1 MPRKLIQGTAPS
13 GVSALGGIAIS
24 TSTISSISTNENIQ
38 LSPGGA
44 GNVVIPSPFRT
55 TNTEGS
61 IDKDSGSIVTE
72 GGVGVQGSVYAGGLL
87 RSTGGLSNT
96 VIGDSSPVVGTFTDI
111 SSTGTTTLAEHSEA
125 VGIKT
130 GATGTVVHDYTESNQ
145 WLHTSISANFTVNLT
160 NVPTTDDR
168 LYTIVLYLSQGATG
182 RLATAFQIDGVAQ
195 TLLYSGNTLPRAGTN
210 SFDTQ
215 TFTLIR
221 SSGAWRVITSL
232 TVNSTTYPGTSAA
245 NPAPSGYW
253 LAQNLKTPLSLTS
266 GLYWIKSSLMPNA
279 LQMYVD
285 MTQEDGGYDFY
296 PITGGTTISAYGET
310 HSGLALGLDLVFPR
324 SPQHWQAMR
333 NYVTNV
339 LGDSGNAF
347 FQVTYV
353 VYRTTSTTGGSR
365 GGNYTGVIMRDPRFY
380 GTGTSDWRTGDGGR
394 WWLRNSTFG
403 EPNGDYS
410 ARGFL
415 GLTSG
420 GYSFIGY
427 AGGDVSFNDG
437 ANYPY
442 PTGTSYLV
450 STNAKP

>member
-13 GVSALGGIAIS
+13 GVSNLGGVSILS
-24 TSTISSISTNENIQ
+24 STISSISTNANII

-55 TNTEGS
+55 TNSSAST
-61 IDKDSGSIVTE
+61 DKDSGSIITE

-96 VIGDSSPVVGTFTDI
+96 IIGASSPVAGTFTNI
-111 SSTGTTTLAEHSEA
+111 SSTGTTTLAEHTEA
-125 VGIKT
+125 VGTKT
-130 GATGTVVHDYTESNQ
+130 AATGTVVHDFTESNQ

-160 NVPTTDDR
+160 NVPTTDNR

-182 RLATAFQIDGVAQ
+182 RLATGFQIDGVSQ
-195 TLLYSGNTLPRAGTN
+195 TLLYSGNALPTAGVN

-221 SSGAWRVITSL
+221 SSGAWRVLTSL

-253 LAQNLKTPLSLTS
+253 LAQNLKTPLSLSS
-266 GLYWIKSSLMPNA
+266 GTYWIKSATMPNA

-296 PITGGTTISAYGET
+296 AITGGTTTSYYGEP
-310 HSGLALGLDLVFPR
+310 HSGQALGLDLVYPR
-324 SPQHWQAMR
+324 SPQHWQAMN
-333 NYVTNV
+333 NYVRNV
-339 LGDSGNAF
+339 LGDSSNSF
-347 FQVTYV
+347 FTTVYV
-353 VYRTTSTTGGSR
+353 VYRMTTNAAGSR
-365 GGNYTGVIMRDPRFY
+365 SGVYTSVIMRDPRFY
-380 GTGTSDWRTGDGGR
+380 GTGTEDWRTGDGGR
-394 WWLRNSTFG
+394 WWLRNTTFT
-403 EPNGDYS
+403 EPNGDYT
-410 ARGFL
+410 ARIFL
-415 GLTSG
+415 GGYTFGAYTGGDLQFNDGTG
-420 GYSFIGY
+420 GYSI
-427 AGGDVSFNDG
+427 
-437 ANYPY
+437 
-442 PTGTSYLV
+442 GTSYLV

>member
-1 MPRKLIQGTAPS
+1 MPRKITQGTAPS
-13 GVSALGGIAIS
+13 GITALGGISISSSTLS
-24 TSTISSISTNENIQ
+24 TSATNQDIQ
-38 LSPGGA
+38 LSPGGS
-44 GNVVIPSPFRT
+44 GNVVIPTPFRT
-55 TNTEGS
+55 TNSTGS
-61 IDKDSGSIVTE
+61 ADKDSGSIVTE

-96 VIGDSSPVVGTFTDI
+96 IIGGSSPVAGTFTNI

-125 VGIKT
+125 VGTKT

-160 NVPTTDDR
+160 NVPDTDNQ
-168 LYTIVLYLSQGATG
+168 LHTIVLYLSQGATG
-182 RLATAFQIDGVAQ
+182 RLATGFQIGGVAQ
-195 TLLYSGNTLPRAGTN
+195 TILYSGNSLPTAGIN

-221 SSGAWRVITSL
+221 SSGAWRVLTSL

-266 GLYWIKSSLMPNA
+266 GTYWIKSSTMPNA

-296 PITGGTTISAYGET
+296 AITGGTSINYYGET
-310 HSGLALGLDLVFPR
+310 HSGMALGLDLVYPR
-324 SPQHWQAMR
+324 SSQHWTAMN
-333 NYVTNV
+333 NYVKNV
-339 LGDSGNAF
+339 LGDSTNDY
-347 FQVTYV
+347 FQTTYV
-353 VYRTTSTTGGSR
+353 VYRMPGGSSGSR
-365 GGNYTGVIMRDPRFY
+365 SGNYTSVIMRDPRFY
-380 GTGTSDWRTGDGGR
+380 GTGTEDWRTGDGGR
-394 WWLRNSTFG
+394 WWLRNTTFG

-410 ARGFL
+410 ARAWL
-415 GLTSG
+415 GLGSG
-420 GYSFIGY
+420 GYTMASY
-427 AGGDVSFNDG
+427 AGGDIGFNDG
-437 ANYPY
+437 TASYL
-442 PTGTSYLV
+442 TGTKYLV